1 MKRILCL
8 LLILIFAASVTAQ
21 TTAPTAPVKA
31 PPAKDMR
38 LDKKI
43 SLSFNSGK
51 LEDILASMSKSSG
64 IDYTAGNNE
73 RDWRVRE
80 RKVTIYA
87 KDMAVG
93 TVVDELSKLLGYRVS
108 RQGKEN
114 QWGYLFWQDLK
125 SKQLEDEMVT
135 AAKAE
140 ASDRA
145 MKLRQSALDTA
156 EAALE
161 MSQDDAM
168 KLKDTD
174 PWTAYLGGTASGR
187 GFAGLMAGI
196 NQSSPVDRDLMLRGQ
211 GVNINLDSLPGSLMD
226 SANASITGGIG
237 GMIRQ
242 MGQGQ
247 LDNIRPSQISF
258 LPMGELGGG
267 AMSGIAGF
275 GGMAIITGT
284 MPGMPD
290 TGMSPLGNGIPLGI
304 FPITSGNS
312 LVGNVFGKMFFAL
325 DEGKSLQDAIN
336 QIQADATDPDFLAET
351 LARESPTEKNP
362 PTDPALTREIEIKD
376 MRKDVAISQ
385 NDPSKTRENQGKMIE
400 EISRAFGMPV
410 ILEAFN
416 SSMPIGPFVRPGKQ
430 PLYKVLIA
438 FEKAGYIWEQGNGTF
453 RVRPEDWALERSY
466 EIPDAFIQ
474 KYKDILAKQGEFTL
488 EDISSIAYELT
499 DDQIQNNL
507 AAEPDLT
514 YALMGLM
521 SPVGGSRGLL
531 RVYGSL
537 NNQQRTAIKSAQGL
551 PFEQLSNVQWD
562 RLNAVITDKVGG
574 AYINGGSI
582 RLIPQSVDTS
592 KANTPQAAQM
602 GTMNMAIFET
612 TLSVNDEQKPRTI
625 RDVIVLYGKQQLEMM
640 KTMQKNAQDAAR
652 KANEAKTAA
661 PPSTPKPVPAPAP
674 AK

>member
-8 LLILIFAASVTAQ
+8 LFILIFSVSVVAQ
-21 TTAPTAPVKA
+21 TTVPAAAPTA
-31 PPAKDMR
+31 PPAKDVR
-38 LDKKI
+38 LDKKV

-64 IDYTAGNNE
+64 IDFTAGNND

-87 KDMAVG
+87 KDISVG
-93 TVVDELSKLLGYRVS
+93 SVMDELSKLLGYRVS

-114 QWGYLFWQDLK
+114 QWSYLFWQDLK
-125 SKQLEDEMVT
+125 SKQLEAEMVT
-135 AAKAE
+135 AAKAD
-140 ASDRA
+140 AADRA
-145 MKLRQSALDTA
+145 MKLRQSALDSA
-156 EAALE
+156 QAALD
-161 MSQDDAM
+161 MSQEDAL

-174 PWTAYLGGTASGR
+174 PWTAYLGGTKSGR
-187 GFAGLMAGI
+187 GFASLMEGI
-196 NQSSPVDRDLMLRGQ
+196 SQFSPVESDLMLRGQ
-211 GVNINLDSLPGSLMD
+211 GVNISLDSLPANVAQAAND
-226 SANASITGGIG
+226 STSGGFG

-242 MGQGQ
+242 MAQGQ
-247 LDNIRPSQISF
+247 LDNVRPSGISF

-267 AMSGIAGF
+267 AMAGMAGF

-284 MPGMPD
+284 VPGMPD
-290 TGMSPLGNGIPLGI
+290 MGGMSPFGGGVPLGI

-312 LVGNVFGKMFFAL
+312 LVGGVFGKMLFAM
-325 DEGKSLQDAIN
+325 DEGKSL
-336 QIQADATDPDFLAET
+336 ADTIAQVAAQSTDPDLLAES
-351 LARESPTEKNP
+351 LARESVTEKNP
-362 PTDPALTREIEIKD
+362 PTDPDLTREIEVKD
-376 MRKDVAISQ
+376 MRKDVVMSQ
-385 NDPSKTRENQGKMIE
+385 NDPSKTKEGQGKMIE

-410 ILEAFN
+410 IVEAFN
-416 SSMPIGPFVRPGKQ
+416 SSMPVGPFVRPGKQ
-430 PLYKVLIA
+430 PLYKVLVA
-438 FEKAGYIWEQGNGTF
+438 FEKAGYIWEKGSGTF

-474 KYKDILAKQGEFTL
+474 QYKDILAKQGEFTL
-488 EDISSIAYELT
+488 EDIANIAYVLT

-507 AAEPDLT
+507 VAEPELT

-537 NNQQRTAIKSAQGL
+537 NNQQRAAIKSAQGL
-551 PFEQLSNVQWD
+551 PFQQLSNVQWD

-574 AYINGGSI
+574 AYINSGSI

-612 TLSVNDEQKPRTI
+612 TLQVNDEQKPRVL
-625 RDVIVLYGKQQLEMM
+625 RDVIVIYGKQQLEMM
-640 KTMQKNAQDAAR
+640 KTMQKNAQDAAK
-652 KANEAKTAA
+652 KASDAKAA
-661 PPSTPKPVPAPAP
+661 STPTK
-674 AK
+674 